1 MLTGTVL
8 SLSVCQQDNS
18 KGCGRIW
25 ITFCRPLAYGARTY
39 VAPHPIY
46 GERVTRGGGANF
58 ESHVPC
64 TLIPFVLEQP
74 NLARY
79 VIMVR
84 VIFCG
89 STAPTLLVTPCWVR
103 SFGVVEVCGLTS
115 ALLVVHFSAC
125 VHNITKRVRDRRS
138 MYRPIL

>member
-46 GERVTRGGGANF
+46 GERVTRGGGQILNPMY
-58 ESHVPC
+58 H
-64 TLIPFVLEQP
+64 
-74 NLARY
+74 
-79 VIMVR
+79 
-84 VIFCG
+84 
-89 STAPTLLVTPCWVR
+89 VR
-103 SFGVVEVCGLTS
+103 S
-115 ALLVVHFSAC
+115 
-125 VHNITKRVRDRRS
+125 
-138 MYRPIL
+138 YRLS